1 MTAPA
6 PELKPAQFVM
16 SNDELRRAIQDTS
29 EAITK
34 LYNGDH
40 KTALQKHL
48 MSLLDAERK
57 RAEPITMEELQKG
70 GAA

>member
-1 MTAPA
+1 MTAPT
-6 PELKPAQFVM
+6 PEPKPAQFAM

-34 LYNGDH
+34 LYNGDQ

-57 RAEPITMEELQKG
+57 RAELIAIAEFQKG